1 MYVKSFPL
9 SVVIASKHFDLR
21 ARGRSVKRG
30 RISKIPYKE
39 EIVGSL
45 ENSRASIP
53 LHYRVTSSEDSR
65 ESNYAVVWRFPH
77 PHGLILNILSRIEW
91 FVPF

>member
-1 MYVKSFPL
+1 MKSFPL
-9 SVVIASKHFDLR
+9 SMVIARKNFDLR
-21 ARGRSVKRG
+21 ARGRSAKRG

-53 LHYRVTSSEDSR
+53 LHYRVTSSKGSLD
-65 ESNYAVVWRFPH
+65 SNYAVVWKFLH